1 MLPNLHPSHRAYHL
15 RYLQRL
21 FQGGDTYIVIVIGQS
36 QNQNFTWLPNTP
48 VVLAPTNIYRNE
60 ERERELTTGIKTN
73 GAARC

>member
-1 MLPNLHPSHRAYHL
+1 MLPIFTLPTELTTFDIYKGYFIHTGRRWS
-15 RYLQRL
+15 
-21 FQGGDTYIVIVIGQS
+21 VIGQS

-60 ERERELTTGIKTN
+60 EREREVTTGIKTN